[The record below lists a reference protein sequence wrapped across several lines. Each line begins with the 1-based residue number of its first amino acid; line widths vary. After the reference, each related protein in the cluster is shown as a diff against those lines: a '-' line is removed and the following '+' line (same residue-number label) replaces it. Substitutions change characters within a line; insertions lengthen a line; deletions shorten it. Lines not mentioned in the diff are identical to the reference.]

1 MVRAKDDRLIFL
13 VFTAQQKLKNYL
25 KNQLVKEDVKITIA
39 QTGILALLKQNDGR
53 TMTELSQILSI
64 DNSTITGIVD
74 RLEKAGFVKRNA
86 DPNDRRVSQ
95 IYITPE
101 GIDEINKAIG
111 ILKRVNEEVKS
122 GFFPEEIEAFKN
134 VLVSFSE
141 KFNYK

>member
-13 VFTAQQKLKNYL
+13 VFTAQQKLKNYI

-134 VLVSFSE
+134 VLASFSE